1 MLAAEETS
9 GAPVPFPILSMLI
22 LVPFV
27 GAVAVALTNKSRPE
41 ITKLI
46 ALMASVGTAA
56 MSIWLLW
63 AFEQGEAGFQFSS
76 QHAWIEQWGIG
87 WHLGVDGISLFLIVL
102 TGVLFPLVIVGIDP
116 HHDEKPYLAWLLLL
130 QAGVMGSF
138 LSLDL
143 FLFFIFFEI
152 VLVPMYFLIGG
163 WGYENRVYAATK
175 FFLYTM
181 FGSAFMLVGII
192 ATAMLARE
200 DVGRLTFDL
209 VEIAEN
215 ANFSANAGRWLFFSI
230 AIAFAVKVP
239 IFPLHT
245 WLPDAHTQAPTA
257 GSVVL
262 AGVMLK
268 LGTYGFLRFGLY
280 LFPEAAVWSRS
291 LWLTLAVV
299 GIIYGA
305 IAATMQKDLKRLVA
319 YSSVAH
325 LGFIVLGTFAF
336 TTQAISGSVLQMVN
350 HGVSTGALFLLVGMI
365 YERRKTRQIAE
376 LGGIQKVAPIFA
388 AGFMIVML
396 SSIGV
401 PGLNG
406 FIGEYL
412 ILVGS
417 FQTARWW
424 TVVATAGVILAALYL
439 LWAYQR
445 VFHGEPDEAN
455 AAFPELRAKEAMVLL
470 PFIVAIVFTGV
481 YPKPLLDRIE
491 PSVEALVTHV
501 ADNSAFNIPEPGQ
514 QCGTFEVDHSEA
526 DAGENEANTEARAE
540 ADAEEHGDESNGCES
555 GDDGSHDSGD
565 DESHDDDASQGNEG
579 EEQGE

>member
-1 MLAAEETS
+1 MIAAEAATA
-9 GAPVPFPILSMLI
+9 GATAFPLLSALIFVPMI
-22 LVPFV
+22 
-27 GAVAVALTNKSRPE
+27 GAVAILLTTKSRPE
-41 ITKLI
+41 FAKLL
-46 ALMASVGTAA
+46 ALIFSAGTGA
-56 MSIWLLW
+56 MSVYMLTQ
-63 AFEQGEAGFQFSS
+63 FDRGDAGFQMVS
-76 QHAWIEQWGIG
+76 QHDWIEQWGIG
-87 WHLGVDGISLFLIVL
+87 WHLGVDGISLFLVVL
-102 TGVLFPLVIVGIDP
+102 TGILFPLAIVGIDP
-116 HHDEKPYLAWLLLL
+116 HHDEKPYLAWLLMLE
-130 QAGVMGSF
+130 AGVMGSF

-163 WGYENRVYAATK
+163 WGYEDREYAATK
-175 FFLYTM
+175 FYLYT
-181 FGSAFMLVGII
+181 FLGSAFMLVALI
-192 ATAMLARE
+192 ATAFIASDSLGG
-200 DVGRLTFDL
+200 VTFDL
-209 VEIAEN
+209 VEIAEGGN
-215 ANFSANAGRWLFFSI
+215 IATTTARWLFFGF

-291 LWLTLAVV
+291 LWLTVGV
-299 GIIYGA
+299 IGIIYGA

-319 YSSVAH
+319 YSSIAH

-350 HGVSTGALFLLVGMI
+350 HGVSTGALFMLVGMI

-388 AGFMIVML
+388 AAFMIVML

-412 ILVGS
+412 ILLGS

-445 VFHGEPDEAN
+445 VFHGEADEENSKFA
-455 AAFPELRAKEAMVLL
+455 ELKMKEGLVLL
-470 PFIVAIVFTGV
+470 PFIVAIVFAGV

-491 PSVEALVTHV
+491 PSVERLVTHV
-501 ADNSAFNIPEPGQ
+501 ADNSDIDPEPSYTTQRGE
-514 QCGTFEVDHSEA
+514 F
-526 DAGENEANTEARAE
+526 ENEHG
-540 ADAEEHGDESNGCES
+540 EEE
-555 GDDGSHDSGD
+555 GDDHGGEA
-565 DESHDDDASQGNEG
+565 DESHSDDGAEDGADGEG
-579 EEQGE
+579 GEG